1 MKENLC
7 KRIFEYR
14 MTFSTTEKKEGADL
28 VHFVNVTM
36 AYGAHTVIDNLNLHV
51 EEGQLVVL
59 IGPSGCGKTT
69 TLQLINRLIKP
80 THGDIMVN
88 GENIK
93 SVDPVE
99 LRRKIGYV
107 IQEIGLFPHMTI
119 KQNIEIVPR
128 LLGWDEEKKAARTL
142 ELIQLVNLDEKYL
155 KRYPSELS
163 GGQQQRIGLL
173 RALAVEPPIILMD
186 EPFGA
191 LDPITRESLQD
202 EIVSLQKRL
211 KKTIVFVTHDMDE
224 AIKIADRII
233 LMKDGKVVQAASP
246 KELLSNPAN
255 EFVEQF
261 IGRHRLYSGKADTVA
276 DVMSADIICAEKTL
290 SLIEAVALMRHK
302 RVPGLFVVDDEN
314 KLLGKVS
321 IEQIRT
327 SGLSE
332 RDVLSAVGIEQ
343 IRPVLETQSAKEVF
357 DRMEAERLDALP
369 VVDETNSVK
378 GVVTRSSMVRSLAD
392 VVWGNP
398 S

>member
-1 MKENLC
+1 
-7 KRIFEYR
+7 
-14 MTFSTTEKKEGADL
+14 L
-28 VHFVNVTM
+28 VRFVNVSM
-36 AYGAHTVIDNLNLHV
+36 AYGAHVVIDNLSFHV
-51 EEGQLVVL
+51 KEGQLTVL

-80 THGDIMVN
+80 SGGDILVN
-88 GENIK
+88 GRNIK
-93 SVDPVE
+93 AIDPVE

-128 LLGWDEEKKAARTL
+128 LLGWDKEQKAVRTA
-142 ELIQLVNLDEKYL
+142 ELIQLVGLEESFL
-155 KRYPSELS
+155 SRYPSELS

-173 RALAVEPPIILMD
+173 RALAAEPSIILMD

-224 AIKIADRII
+224 AIKIADQIV
-233 LMKDGKVVQAASP
+233 LMKDGRIVQAASP
-246 KELLSNPAN
+246 GELLSNPAD

-276 DVMSADIICAEKTL
+276 DVMSREIVCAGKNL

-302 RVPGLFVVDDEN
+302 RVPALFVVDDERR
-314 KLLGKVS
+314 LQGKVS

-327 SGLSE
+327 AGLSE
-332 RDVLSAVGIEQ
+332 QNALDSIGIRQ
-343 IRPVLETQSAKEVF
+343 IQPVFENQSAKEVF
-357 DRMEAERLDALP
+357 DRMEEERLDALP
-369 VVDETNSVK
+369 VVDEENVIK
-378 GVVTRSSMVRSLAD
+378 GVVTRSSMVRSLAG
-392 VVWGNP
+392 VVWGDQ

>member
-1 MKENLC
+1 M
-7 KRIFEYR
+7 
-14 MTFSTTEKKEGADL
+14 

-36 AYGAHTVIDNLNLHV
+36 AYRAHAVIDNLNLHV
-51 EEGQLVVL
+51 KEGQLVVL

-80 THGDIMVN
+80 TQGDIMVN
-88 GENIK
+88 GQNIN

-128 LLGWDEEKKAARTL
+128 LLGWDEKRKAARTA

-155 KRYPSELS
+155 MRYPSELS

-224 AIKIADRII
+224 AIKIADQIV
-233 LMKDGKVVQAASP
+233 LMKDGKIVQAASP

-261 IGRHRLYSGKADTVA
+261 IGRHRLYSGKADSVA
-276 DVMSADIICAEKTL
+276 DVMSEEIVCAERTL

-302 RVPGLFVVDDEN
+302 RVPGLFVVDDAC
-314 KLLGKVS
+314 KLLGRVS
-321 IEQIRT
+321 IEHIRT
-327 SGLSE
+327 CGLSGQ
-332 RDVLSAVGIEQ
+332 DPLGSVGIEQ
-343 IRPVLETQSAKEVF
+343 IDPVFETQSAKEAF
-357 DRMEAERLDALP
+357 DRLEAERLDALP
-369 VVDETNSVK
+369 VVDDANAVK

-392 VVWGNP
+392 VVWGNQ

>member
-1 MKENLC
+1 M
-7 KRIFEYR
+7 
-14 MTFSTTEKKEGADL
+14 

-36 AYGAHTVIDNLNLHV
+36 AYGTHVVIDNLNLHIK
-51 EEGQLVVL
+51 EGQLTVL

-69 TLQLINRLIKP
+69 ILQLINRLIQP
-80 THGDIMVN
+80 TCGDILVN
-88 GENIK
+88 GQNAD

-128 LLGWDEEKKAARTL
+128 LLGWDEEKKSTRTE
-142 ELIQLVNLDEKYL
+142 ELIQLVNLDKKYL

-173 RALAVEPPIILMD
+173 RALAAEPPIILMD

-224 AIKIADRII
+224 ATKIADRII
-233 LMKDGKVVQAASP
+233 LMKDGSIVQSASP

-261 IGRHRLYSGKADTVA
+261 IGRHRFYSGKADTVA
-276 DVMSADIICAEKTL
+276 EVMSTEIICAEKTL
-290 SLIEAVALMRHK
+290 SLIEAVALMKHK
-302 RVPGLFVVDDEN
+302 QVPGLFVTDDNN
-314 KLLGKVS
+314 KLLGRVS
-321 IEQIRT
+321 VEQIRA

-332 RDVLSAVGIEQ
+332 AQMLEEVGID
-343 IRPVLETQSAKEVF
+343 RVLPVFEYLSAKEVF
-357 DRMEAERLDALP
+357 DRMEEERLDALP
-369 VVDETNSVK
+369 VVDDSNTVT
-378 GVVTRSSMVRSLAD
+378 GVVTRSSIVKSLASA
-392 VVWGNP
+392 VWGNLP
-398 S
+398 

>member
-1 MKENLC
+1 M
-7 KRIFEYR
+7 
-14 MTFSTTEKKEGADL
+14 

-36 AYGAHTVIDNLNLHV
+36 AYGSHIVIDKLNLHV

-80 THGDIMVN
+80 TEGDILVN
-88 GENIK
+88 RQNIK
-93 SVDPVE
+93 NVDPVE
-99 LRRKIGYV
+99 LRRKVGYV

-128 LLGWDEEKKAARTL
+128 LLGWDEERKAARTE
-142 ELIQLVNLDEKYL
+142 ELIQLVNLDRKYL

-186 EPFGA
+186 EPCGA
-191 LDPITRESLQD
+191 LDPITRESLQN
-202 EIVSLQKRL
+202 EIVALQKRL

-224 AIKIADRII
+224 AIKIADRIV
-233 LMKDGKVVQAASP
+233 LMKDGKIVQAAAS

-276 DVMSADIICAEKTL
+276 DVMSDEIVCAEKTL

-302 RVPGLFVVDDEN
+302 KVPGLFVIDDTK
-314 KLLGKVS
+314 KLQGKVS
-321 IEQIRT
+321 IEQIRK
-327 SGLSE
+327 SELSE
-332 RDVLSAVGIEQ
+332 QDALETIGIEQ
-343 IRPVLETQSAKEVF
+343 ICPAFENQSAREVF
-357 DRMEAERLDALP
+357 DRMEAEKIDALP
-369 VVDETNSVK
+369 VVDEANTVI
-378 GVVTRSSMVRSLAD
+378 GVVTRSSIVRSLAE
-392 VVWGNP
+392 VVWGNQ

>member
-1 MKENLC
+1 MAPQTRLSSPDQMKGGIN
-7 KRIFEYR
+7 
-14 MTFSTTEKKEGADL
+14 L

-36 AYGAHTVIDNLNLHV
+36 AYGTHTVIDKLNLHV
-51 EEGQLVVL
+51 KEGQLVVL

-80 THGDIMVN
+80 TEGDILVN
-88 GENIK
+88 GQNIK
-93 SVDPVE
+93 NVNPVE

-128 LLGWDEEKKAARTL
+128 LLGWDEERKAARTN
-142 ELIQLVNLDEKYL
+142 ELIQLVNLDKKYL

-191 LDPITRESLQD
+191 LDPITRESLQN
-202 EIVSLQKRL
+202 EIVALQKRL

-224 AIKIADRII
+224 AIKIAEQIV
-233 LMKDGKVVQAASP
+233 LMKDGKIVQAAAP

-261 IGRHRLYSGKADTVA
+261 IGRHRLYRKADTVA
-276 DVMSADIICAEKTL
+276 DVMSDEIVCAKKTL
-290 SLIEAVALMRHK
+290 SLVEAVALMRHK
-302 RVPGLFVVDDEN
+302 KVPGLFVIDDTK

-321 IEQIRT
+321 VEQIRK
-327 SGLSE
+327 SGLFE
-332 RDVLSAVGIEQ
+332 QDALETIGIEQ
-343 IRPVLETQSAKEVF
+343 IRPAFEKQSAREVF
-357 DRMEAERLDALP
+357 DRMEAEKIDALP
-369 VVDETNSVK
+369 VVDEANTVI
-378 GVVTRSSMVRSLAD
+378 GVVTRSSIVRSLAD
-392 VVWGNP
+392 VVWGNQ

>member
-1 MKENLC
+1 
-7 KRIFEYR
+7 
-14 MTFSTTEKKEGADL
+14 
-28 VHFVNVTM
+28 M
-36 AYGAHTVIDNLNLHV
+36 AYGKHVVINNLNLHV
-51 EEGQLVVL
+51 KEGQLVVL

-80 THGDIMVN
+80 TQGDIMVN
-88 GENIK
+88 GQNIK

-128 LLGWDEEKKAARTL
+128 LLGWDEKRKSVRTA

-155 KRYPSELS
+155 MRYPSELS

-224 AIKIADRII
+224 AIKIADQIV
-233 LMKDGKVVQAASP
+233 LMKDGSIVQAATP

-276 DVMSADIICAEKTL
+276 DVMSEEIVCAKKTL

-302 RVPGLFVVDDEN
+302 QVPGLFVVDDAH
-314 KLLGKVS
+314 KLLGKISV
-321 IEQIRT
+321 EQIRT

-332 RDVLSAVGIEQ
+332 QDALSSVGIEQ
-343 IRPVLETQSAKEVF
+343 IHPVFENQSAKEVF
-357 DRMEAERLDALP
+357 DRMEADRLDALP
-369 VVDETNSVK
+369 VVDDTNTVK
-378 GVVTRSSMVRSLAD
+378 GIVTRSSMVRSLAY
-392 VVWGNP
+392 VVWGTQ